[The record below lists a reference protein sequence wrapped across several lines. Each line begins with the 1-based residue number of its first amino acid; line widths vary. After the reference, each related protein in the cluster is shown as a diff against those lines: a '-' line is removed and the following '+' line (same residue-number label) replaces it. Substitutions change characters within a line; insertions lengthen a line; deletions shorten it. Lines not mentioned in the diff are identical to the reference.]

1 MTYAY
6 FRLIDSSEKMQLLF
20 FNTYNICIL
29 DISLGCS
36 KECLIET
43 VRLSTQY
50 NSIIIVWLRNKK
62 KKNQL
67 YALLSAGL
75 LLLHFNSFFDPSP
88 TK

>member
-6 FRLIDSSEKMQLLF
+6 FSFIDLSKKMQLLILP
-20 FNTYNICIL
+20 ICSL
-29 DISLGCS
+29 DISFGCS

-50 NSIIIVWLRNKK
+50 NSIIMFWLRNK